1 MDIENH
7 DFLIDQA
14 TEIGVDKTTIGIF
27 WWPENGKID
36 VAKAIQNTKED
47 FITVVPSLRL
57 SNKFIIPGWQ
67 SEEAWINYIR
77 RAAEI
82 QNTN

>member
-1 MDIENH
+1 ME
-7 DFLIDQA
+7 F
-14 TEIGVDKTTIGIF
+14 F
-27 WWPENGKID
+27 WWSEDGKID

-47 FITVVPSLRL
+47 FTVVPSLRL
-57 SNKFIIPGWQ
+57 SNKFIIPGLQ